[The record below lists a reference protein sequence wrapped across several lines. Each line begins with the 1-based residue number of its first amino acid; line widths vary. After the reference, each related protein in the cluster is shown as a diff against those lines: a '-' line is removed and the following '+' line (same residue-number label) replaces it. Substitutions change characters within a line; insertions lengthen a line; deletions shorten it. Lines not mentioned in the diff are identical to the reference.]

1 MNIKRSYVII
11 IIVILIVSV
20 FSSVLLVRGRENSH
34 PGPIVWEEIRIE
46 DHYIGGLSHLDL
58 DDNMLYS
65 NPQRNQLIAVD
76 LEDEEVLWSH
86 DHHYIYQD
94 SIVNETITAISKYED
109 VVYIGDRIGNVAA
122 IDAEYGEEIWQN
134 RIHIG
139 EVRSLDLSE
148 NRLFTGG
155 GDGRGRGVR
164 AVDIETGE
172 EVMNHTHG
180 GSAYSVHVEN
190 GVVYSAE
197 ANKIIAADV
206 ETGEKIWEH
215 SHHDLAFSL
224 TVEESVVYSGGEYGI
239 IAYDAEKEEK
249 IWEHTHHSERQTIR
263 EGQGI
268 NTIQVDEDVVYSGCG
283 NGEIVAAEKETGE
296 ENWTFDHSSYVS
308 TIQTTDD
315 ELYIYGRSTNY
326 PNLSLTIREKEGNL
340 FLGMSRTLTSWIGS
354 VLSVLANNL
363 WWIILGLL
371 LIGSIVGIFLLP
383 PKREEMSMIKK

>member
-1 MNIKRSYVII
+1 MLII
-11 IIVILIVSV
+11 SI
-20 FSSVLLVRGRENSH
+20 FSAVLLVRGRENSH
-34 PGPIVWEEIRIE
+34 PGPIVWEETRIE
-46 DHYIGGLSHLDL
+46 DHYIGGLSHFDL

-109 VVYIGDRIGNVAA
+109 VVYIGDRIGNVAS
-122 IDAEYGEEIWQN
+122 IDAENGEEIWQN

-155 GDGRGRGVR
+155 GDGEGRGVR

-180 GSAYSVHVEN
+180 GGAYSVHVEN

-215 SHHDLAFSL
+215 SYHGNDAFTLA
-224 TVEESVVYSGGEYGI
+224 VEDDTVYSGGSDEI

-249 IWEHTHHSERQTIR
+249 IWEHTHHTERQTTR
-263 EGQGI
+263 EGRGI
-268 NTIQVDEDVVYSGCG
+268 NTIQIDEDVVYSGCG

-296 ENWTFDHSSYVS
+296 EGWTFDHSSYVR

-315 ELYIYGRSTNY
+315 DIYISGRSPNY
-326 PNLSLTIREKEGNL
+326 SLHSITIREKEGGL
-340 FLGMSRTLTSWIGS
+340 FLGMSRTLSSWVES
-354 VLSVLANNL
+354 VLSALANNL
-363 WWIILGLL
+363 WWVTLGLL

-383 PKREEMSMIKK
+383 PKREKMKGSD